1 MARRWRSKYG
11 PHGKLNSRLA
21 RFTERLAELCPPPAE
36 ILDLGCGTG
45 EIAAAVDRM
54 RYRVTA
60 CDLAEEMIAIARRS
74 HNGAGV
80 KWVSLESG
88 SKRLPFADR
97 SFDGILAS
105 SVFEYLEDLPGT
117 TAELARVLRPD
128 GILLL
133 TVPNPCHA
141 VRKLEARLQSLGL
154 FDRLLRLFGSVP
166 RLNSYAAYLELSRNR
181 FAAPQ
186 WQSVLDA
193 ARFAPLDARDFSPEA
208 WQRQA
213 KAPLVLLA
221 VKRETP

>member
-1 MARRWRSKYG
+1 MS
-11 PHGKLNSRLA
+11 
-21 RFTERLAELCPPPAE
+21 
-36 ILDLGCGTG
+36 
-45 EIAAAVDRM
+45 
-54 RYRVTA
+54 YRVTA

-74 HNGAGV
+74 HNGTGV

-88 SKRLPFADR
+88 GRPLPFADR

-128 GILLL
+128 GVMLL

-141 VRKLEARLQSLGL
+141 VRKLEARLQSARL
-154 FDRLLRLFGSVP
+154 FDRLPRLFGSVP
-166 RLNSYAAYLELSRNR
+166 RFNSYAAYLELSRNR

-186 WQSVLDA
+186 WQSVLNA